1 MSVASGL
8 ARRLLRP
15 TVAMLRAT
23 VLTLAAALAGT
34 APAAAQAPTPD
45 ELWRFYEGGASWL
58 LPAAERARLAAAD
71 ELERGRFAR
80 DFAARDAELAAAI
93 AARRRQVLEA
103 DLSFYDERA
112 RLLFLHGAP
121 DERLTVDCASTF
133 RPVEIWSWGQGDAAR
148 RVLLVRPSPT
158 GHFVAWRPTSSKR
171 SLYVPEMEYLLE
183 QFEELRG
190 RIRGRRPDLQLCR
203 EHAERID
210 ELTGVDGLF
219 AFRRDRLTDARV
231 EAHFAPPADLAAWAR
246 RALAERDAAPAVT
259 RLPEPE
265 VRFAYPAFEGQR
277 LRTRMVLTLP
287 PGTPLGVVEE
297 KSGKE
302 SRVAVSA
309 VLDRPAGPFG
319 QTRTRF
325 VFPPLAADTPAV
337 LQANGLLRPN
347 ERFVARIEIRDEITG
362 ARVVFDRVVDVPS
375 EPFAEPLPPA
385 ALAGQ
390 DLGLTRGEGAR
401 DTVVLLPPVDDVV
414 FGLWR
419 AEAIVAG
426 ERIRRVV
433 FYLDGKAQLT
443 RAAPPWTAELRLP
456 NVPEESVVRIE
467 GLDAAGE
474 IVAADE
480 ILLNEPQ
487 GEPRVKLLA
496 PPRGRAVSGRVRARA
511 AVVVPQGQR
520 VETVEFELNGEI
532 VDRLTLPPWEAT
544 IDVPATGELTYLTV
558 VAHFA
563 DGTRVEDVR
572 ILNASEFGEEIL
584 VDLVE
589 LYVTVTDREGNL
601 VEGLTAAEFRVEDN
615 GRPQKVERFEL
626 VRDLP
631 LTLGLVLDTS
641 GSMSESIGEAK
652 LAAQEFLAAVMTPR
666 DRCFAVGFSERPALL
681 MPLTPDA
688 KALDAAYRDLPAFGM
703 TSLHDAIV
711 YGLYQYRGVR
721 GRKAM
726 VLLSDGDD
734 TSSLVPFAD
743 ALAFAQRS
751 GVAIYT
757 IGLRIG
763 AGSIGIRGK
772 LQKLAEE
779 TGGRT
784 FFVSEAAELAGVYG
798 QIERELR
805 SQYFLA
811 FAPDPQ
817 PKPGERHTLD
827 VEVRGGRLRA
837 RAARGYTP

>member
-1 MSVASGL
+1 
-8 ARRLLRP
+8 
-15 TVAMLRAT
+15 MLRAT
-23 VLTLAAALAGT
+23 VLTLAAALAWT
-34 APAAAQAPTPD
+34 PAAAAQTLSTD
-45 ELWRFYEGGASWL
+45 DLWRFYEGGAAWL
-58 LPAAERARLAAAD
+58 LAADERARLADVEAG
-71 ELERGRFAR
+71 ERARFAR
-80 DFAARDAELAAAI
+80 EFLARDARLAAAI
-93 AARRRQVLEA
+93 AARRRLVLES

-112 RLLFLHGAP
+112 RLLFLHGVPA
-121 DERLTVDCASTF
+121 ERLVVECASTYK
-133 RPVEIWSWGQGDAAR
+133 PIEIWSWGEGEAER
-148 RVLLVRPSPT
+148 RILLVRPSPT
-158 GHFVAWRPTSSKR
+158 AHFVAWRPTSSKR
-171 SLYVPEMEYLLE
+171 TLYVPEMEYLLD
-183 QFEELRG
+183 QFEELKG

-210 ELTGVDGLF
+210 RLTGVDGMF
-219 AFRRDRLTDARV
+219 DFRRERLTDARV
-231 EAHFAPPADLAAWAR
+231 EAHFAPPADLLAWAAQ
-246 RALAERDAAPAVT
+246 ALAEAEAAGSAETVA

-265 VRFAYPAFEGQR
+265 VRFAFPELRGQR
-277 LRTRMVLTLP
+277 LLTRFVFTLP
-287 PGTPLGVVEE
+287 AGTPLGIAEE
-297 KSGKE
+297 KSGQE
-302 SRVAVSA
+302 ARLAVSGS
-309 VLDRPAGPFG
+309 LDRPAGPFG

-325 VFPPLAADTPAV
+325 IFPPGAATTPIV
-337 LQANGLLRPN
+337 LQLNGLLRPR
-347 ERFVARIEIRDEITG
+347 ERFVARFEVRDEVSG
-362 ARVVFDRVVDVPS
+362 ARVVFDRVVDVP
-375 EPFAEPLPPA
+375 AEPIAEVAAPA
-385 ALAGQ
+385 ALVGQ
-390 DLGLTRGEGAR
+390 EIGPTRSEGR

-456 NVPEESVVRIE
+456 TIPEESVVRVE
-467 GLDAAGE
+467 ALDAEGRV
-474 IVAADE
+474 VAADE

-496 PPRGRAVSGRVRARA
+496 PARGRKVSGRVRARA
-511 AVVVPQGQR
+511 AVVVPTGQR
-520 VETVEFELNGEI
+520 VESVEFELNGAVVE
-532 VDRLTLPPWEAT
+532 RLTLPPWEAT
-544 IDVPATGELTYLTV
+544 IDVPEVGELTYLTV
-558 VAHFA
+558 VATFA

-572 ILNASEFGEEIL
+572 ILNSSEFGEEIL

-589 LYVTVTDREGNL
+589 MFVTVTDRDGNL
-601 VEGLTAAEFRVEDN
+601 VEGLAANEFRVEDN
-615 GRPQKVERFEL
+615 GRPQKIERFEL

-641 GSMSESIGEAK
+641 GSMSESLGEAK
-652 LAAQEFLAAVMTPR
+652 LAAQEFLAAVLTPR
-666 DRCFAVGFSERPALL
+666 DRCFAVGFSERPSLL

-703 TSLHDAIV
+703 TSLHDALV

-726 VLLSDGDD
+726 VVLSDGDD

-763 AGSIGIRGK
+763 AGSFGIRGK
-772 LQKLAEE
+772 LEKLAAE

-784 FFVSEAAELAGVYG
+784 FFVSNASELADVYG
-798 QIERELR
+798 EIERELR

-817 PKPGERHTLD
+817 PKPGERRTLE
-827 VEVRGGRLRA
+827 VEVRDGRLRA

>member
-1 MSVASGL
+1 M
-8 ARRLLRP
+8 RRTTL
-15 TVAMLRAT
+15 
-23 VLTLAAALAGT
+23 LTLALVLAG
-34 APAAAQAPTPD
+34 APA
-45 ELWRFYEGGASWL
+45 GASTPSTEAVGRFFDGGGSWL
-58 LPAAERARLAAAD
+58 VPAPERARLAAAD
-71 ELERGRFAR
+71 ASERARFATE
-80 DFAARDAELAAAI
+80 FLGRDADLVRAI
-93 AARRRQVLEA
+93 ATRRQEILDA

-112 RLLFLHGAP
+112 QLLFLHGAP
-121 DERLTVDCASTF
+121 ADKRVVDCGSTF
-133 RPVEIWSWGQGDAAR
+133 RPIEIWSWGEGASAR
-148 RVLLVRPSPT
+148 QVLLVRPSPT
-158 GHFVAWRPTSSKR
+158 SHFVVWRPTRSKR
-171 SLYVPEMEYLLE
+171 TLYVPEMEYLLE
-183 QFEELRG
+183 QFEELKG

-203 EHAERID
+203 EDAERID
-210 ELTGVDGLF
+210 ALTGIEGMFD
-219 AFRRDRLTDARV
+219 FRRDRLTDAAA
-231 EAHFAPPADLAAWAR
+231 EAHLAPPTDLGAWAR
-246 RALAERDAAPAVT
+246 GVLAAHVAVPPDQ

-265 VRFAYPAFEGQR
+265 VRIGFPEAVGQR
-277 LRTRMVLTLP
+277 LATRFVFTLP
-287 PGTPLGVVEE
+287 AGTRLGVVEE
-297 KSGKE
+297 KSGRE
-302 SRVAVSA
+302 SRVAVSGT
-309 VLDRPAGPFG
+309 LDRPAGPFG
-319 QTRTRF
+319 HTRTRF
-325 VFPPLAADTPAV
+325 VFAPVGETTPVV
-337 LQANGLLRPN
+337 LQLETLLRPN
-347 ERFVARIEIRDEITG
+347 ERFAARFEVRDEVTG
-362 ARVVFDRVVDVPS
+362 ARAVFDRTIEVPAEAIP
-375 EPFAEPLPPA
+375 EPRAAA
-385 ALAGQ
+385 ALVGQ
-390 DLGLTRGEGAR
+390 DLGLARAEGGR
-401 DTVVLLPPVDDVV
+401 DTVVLLPPIDDVV

-456 NVPEESVVRIE
+456 NIPEESVVRVE
-467 GLDAAGE
+467 GLGADGE
-474 IVAADE
+474 VVAADE

-487 GEPRVKLLA
+487 GEARIKFLA
-496 PPRGRAVSGRVRARA
+496 PPRGRPASGRVRARA

-520 VETVEFELNGEI
+520 VERVEFQLNGDVVE
-532 VDRLTLPPWEAT
+532 TLSRPPWEAT
-544 IDVPATGELTYLTV
+544 IDVPASGELTYLTA
-558 VAHFA
+558 VATFA

-572 ILNASEFGEEIL
+572 ILNAAEFGDEIV

-589 LYVTVTDREGNL
+589 LYVTVTDRDGNL
-601 VEGLTAAEFRVEDN
+601 VEGLTAPEFRVEDN
-615 GRPQKVERFEL
+615 KRPQKIERFEL

-641 GSMSESIGEAK
+641 GSMSESLGEAK
-652 LAAQEFLAAVMTPR
+652 RAAQEFLAAVLTPR
-666 DRCFAVGFSERPALL
+666 DRCFAVGFSERPGLL

-711 YGLYQYRGVR
+711 YGLYQYRGIR

-763 AGSIGIRGK
+763 AGSLGIRGK

-784 FFVSEAAELAGVYG
+784 FFVSEAAELADVYG
-798 QIERELR
+798 QIEKELR

-811 FAPDPQ
+811 FAPKPQ
-817 PKPGERHTLD
+817 PKPGERHALE
-827 VEVRGGRLRA
+827 VEVRGGKLRA

>member
-1 MSVASGL
+1 
-8 ARRLLRP
+8 
-15 TVAMLRAT
+15 MLRAT
-23 VLTLAAALAGT
+23 VLTLAAALAWT
-34 APAAAQAPTPD
+34 PAAGAGTLSTD
-45 ELWRFYEGGASWL
+45 ELWRFYEGGAAWL
-58 LPAAERARLAAAD
+58 LPAAERARLATAD
-71 ELERGRFAR
+71 DGERERFAR
-80 DFAARDAELAAAI
+80 DFLARDADLAAAI
-93 AARRRQVLEA
+93 AARRREVLEA

-121 DERLTVDCASTF
+121 AEKLVVDCASTF
-133 RPVEIWSWGQGDAAR
+133 RPLEIWSWGAGAAAR

-158 GHFVAWRPTSSKR
+158 AYFVAWRPTSSKR
-171 SLYVPEMEYLLE
+171 ALYVPEMEYLLE
-183 QFEELRG
+183 QFEELKG

-210 ELTGVDGLF
+210 ELTGISGLF
-219 AFRRDRLTDARV
+219 DFRRDRLTDAEV
-231 EAHFAPPADLAAWAR
+231 EAQLLPPADLASWAR
-246 RALAERDAAPAVT
+246 GVLAAGAAAAEVA

-265 VRFAYPAFEGQR
+265 VRFAFPAVEGQR
-277 LRTRMVLTLP
+277 LVTRFVVTLP

-302 SRVAVSA
+302 SRLAVSGW
-309 VLDRPAGPFG
+309 LDRPAGPFA

-325 VFPPLAADTPAV
+325 VFQPVAADAPVV
-337 LQANGLLRPN
+337 LQVNGLLRPK
-347 ERFVARIEIRDEITG
+347 ERFVARFEVRDEVSG
-362 ARVVFDRVVDVPS
+362 ARVVFDRVVDVP
-375 EPFAEPLPPA
+375 AEPVPEAAAPA
-385 ALAGQ
+385 ALTGQ
-390 DLGLTRGEGAR
+390 DLGLTRGEGGR

-456 NVPEESVVRIE
+456 NLPEESVVRVE
-467 GLDAAGE
+467 GLDADGQV
-474 IVAADE
+474 IAADE

-496 PPRGRAVSGRVRARA
+496 PPRGRPATGPVRARA
-511 AVVVPQGQR
+511 AVVTPQGQR
-520 VETVEFELNGEI
+520 VESVEFELNGK
-532 VDRLTLPPWEAT
+532 VVQRLSRPPWEAT
-544 IDVPATGELTYLTV
+544 IEVPATGELTYLTV
-558 VAHFA
+558 VATFA

-572 ILNASEFGEEIL
+572 ILNSTEFGEEIL

-589 LYVTVTDREGNL
+589 MYVTVTDRDGNL

-615 GRPQKVERFEL
+615 GRPQAIERFEL

-652 LAAQEFLAAVMTPR
+652 RAAQEFLAAVMTPR

-703 TSLHDAIV
+703 TSLHDALV
-711 YGLYQYRGVR
+711 YGLYQYRGIR

-726 VLLSDGDD
+726 VVLSDGDD

-763 AGSIGIRGK
+763 AGSVGIRGK

-784 FFVSEAAELAGVYG
+784 FFVSEAAELAGVYA
-798 QIERELR
+798 QIENELR

-811 FAPDPQ
+811 FAPNPQ
-817 PKPGERHTLD
+817 PKPGERHALD
-827 VEVRGGRLRA
+827 VEVRGGKLRA

>member
-1 MSVASGL
+1 
-8 ARRLLRP
+8 
-15 TVAMLRAT
+15 MLRAT
-23 VLTLAAALAGT
+23 VLTLAAALAWT
-34 APAAAQAPTPD
+34 PAVAGEPSTD
-45 ELWRFYEGGASWL
+45 EIWRFYEGGAAWL
-58 LPAAERARLAAAD
+58 LPVAERARLAAAD
-71 ELERGRFAR
+71 DGERRRFAR
-80 DFAARDAELAAAI
+80 DFLARDADVAAAI
-93 AARRRQVLEA
+93 AARRREVLEA

-121 DERLTVDCASTF
+121 AEKIVVDCASTY
-133 RPVEIWSWGQGDAAR
+133 RPLEIWSWGAGIEAR
-148 RVLLVRPSPT
+148 QILLVRPSPSAY
-158 GHFVAWRPTSSKR
+158 FVAWRPTSSKR
-171 SLYVPEMEYLLE
+171 ALYVPEMEYLLE
-183 QFEELRG
+183 QFEELKG

-210 ELTGVDGLF
+210 ELTGISGLF
-219 AFRRDRLTDARV
+219 EFRRDRPTDARV
-231 EAHFAPPADLAAWAR
+231 EAQLAPPGDLAAWAR
-246 RALAERDAAPAVT
+246 GVLAAREVA

-265 VRFAYPAFEGQR
+265 VRLAFPAIEGQR
-277 LRTRMVLTLP
+277 LVTRFVLTLP
-287 PGTPLGVVEE
+287 AGTPLGVVEE

-302 SRVAVSA
+302 SRLAVSGS
-309 VLDRPAGPFG
+309 LDRPAGPFA

-325 VFPPLAADTPAV
+325 VFQPVAADAPIV
-337 LQANGLLRPN
+337 LQVNGLLRPK
-347 ERFVARIEIRDEITG
+347 ERFVARFEVRDEVSG
-362 ARVVFDRVVDVPS
+362 ARVVFDRVVDVPG
-375 EPFAEPLPPA
+375 EPVPEPAAPA
-385 ALAGQ
+385 ALVGQ
-390 DLGLTRGEGAR
+390 DLGLARGSGER

-456 NVPEESVVRIE
+456 NVPEESVVRVE
-467 GLDAAGE
+467 GLDGDGQV
-474 IVAADE
+474 IAADE

-487 GEPRVKLLA
+487 GEARVKLLS
-496 PPRGRAVSGRVRARA
+496 PPRGRPATGPVRARA
-511 AVVVPQGQR
+511 AVVTPQGQR
-520 VETVEFELNGEI
+520 VEAVEFQLNGE
-532 VDRLTLPPWEAT
+532 VVRRLTRPPWEAT
-544 IDVPATGELTYLTV
+544 VEVPATGELTYLTV
-558 VAHFA
+558 VATFA

-572 ILNASEFGEEIL
+572 ILNSAEFGDEIL

-589 LYVTVTDREGNL
+589 MFVTVTDRDGNL

-615 GRPQKVERFEL
+615 GRQQKVERFEL

-652 LAAQEFLAAVMTPR
+652 RAAQEFLAAVMTPR

-703 TSLHDAIV
+703 TSLHDALV
-711 YGLYQYRGVR
+711 YGLYQYRGIR

-726 VLLSDGDD
+726 VVLSDGDD

-763 AGSIGIRGK
+763 AGSVGIRGK

-784 FFVSEAAELAGVYG
+784 FFVSEAAELAGVYA
-798 QIERELR
+798 QIENELR

-811 FAPDPQ
+811 FAPNPQ
-817 PKPGERHTLD
+817 PKPGERHALD
-827 VEVRGGRLRA
+827 VEVRGGKLRA